1 MDDLIS
7 RNKLQQNRPEWLNEN
22 CVGREEHNKGWN
34 ACNEMWLKT
43 IAEQP
48 TVEAVPKTYADQIR
62 WERDVAVGQLNEIG
76 CQFGQN
82 MDEVKKK
89 LEASQWIPCG
99 ERLPEERESI
109 FKKAKGTDKWD
120 PEMFESISDDVN
132 VTVEF
137 EDGTR
142 KTMTSYTTDG
152 KWSCEKEYRIKM
164 KVIAWCPLPE
174 PYKGE

>member
-62 WERDVAVGQLNEIG
+62 WERDIAIEQLNEIG
-76 CQFGQN
+76 CQFGQK

-89 LEASQWIPCG
+89 LEAVPVVHGEWI
-99 ERLPEERESI
+99 LEE
-109 FKKAKGTDKWD
+109 KAGIDYWCCSHCDKIR
-120 PEMFESISDDVN
+120 S
-132 VTVEF
+132 
-137 EDGTR
+137 
-142 KTMTSYTTDG
+142 
-152 KWSCEKEYRIKM
+152 EYYAKP
-164 KVIAWCPLPE
+164 KDNF
-174 PYKGE
+174 